1 MAQNLTW
8 SSSDKRRTI
17 PLDRVDD
24 LLGQELFVT
33 DWRQV
38 DRVHLDQFHWSVD
51 EVDEKSDM
59 LANENFPRGEEN
71 IDGFMLLSLMTSA
84 FFNNFPI
91 GGNEV
96 VAWNYGLDRVRF
108 PATVYL
114 EHHIRMRAVLKR
126 VDRKDSG
133 LLTTNHVVM
142 EIREQERPAMSAE
155 FLVMLTTPNGNIE
168 RSGA

>member
-1 MAQNLTW
+1 MDHNLTW

-17 PLDRVDD
+17 PLERVDS

-38 DRVHLDQFHWSVD
+38 DRVHLDHFHWSVD

-59 LANENFPRGEEN
+59 LANKNFPRGEDN
-71 IDGFMLLSLMTSA
+71 VDGFMLLSLMTSA
-84 FFNNFPI
+84 FFNNFPL
-91 GGNEV
+91 GGKDV
-96 VAWNYGLDRVRF
+96 AAWNYGLDRVRF

-114 EHHIRMRAVLKR
+114 EHHIRMRAVLTH

-133 LLTTNHVVM
+133 LLTTNQVVM
-142 EIREQERPAMSAE
+142 EIREQERPAMLAQ
-155 FLVMLTTPNGNIE
+155 FLVMLTTLKGD
-168 RSGA
+168 